1 MTTDT
6 TDQETPPWLRPDFVP
21 VPADIH
27 SERRRRAY
35 LNPPPSTPE
44 TRQRFCAE
52 AKAMHLGFLEDVW
65 AHDGP
70 EAFTDALLNHLATIA
85 GLATAALG
93 TDRAAAAFR
102 LTGQLIQK
110 AES

>member
-6 TDQETPPWLRPDFVP
+6 TDETPPSLRPDLVP

-35 LNPPPSTPE
+35 LNPPSTPE
-44 TRQRFCAE
+44 THQRFCAE
-52 AKAMHLGFLEDVW
+52 AEAIHLGFLEDVW
-65 AHDGP
+65 AHDGT